1 MEDFVKEYE
10 KEQEEKEKKKE
21 RKHRSPSW
29 FKNKKIDVPQEPSDI
44 IWNYFGGIEGLNLA
58 SIKKN
63 RKLIKHNEGD
73 KLYLDI
79 RKVEKAKRLGSRIL
93 MKDKPLTLSDLVSSS
108 DDDDSF
114 Y

>member
-1 MEDFVKEYE
+1 M
-10 KEQEEKEKKKE
+10 
-21 RKHRSPSW
+21 
-29 FKNKKIDVPQEPSDI
+29 
-44 IWNYFGGIEGLNLA
+44 LLT
-58 SIKKN
+58 KN